1 MKKFAVA
8 VITFGMLLSG
18 AAVANA
24 LTIGGDGVAGY
35 YDDYGPEA
43 TAWNTAL
50 SLNQF
55 DSSLGTLTKI
65 ELFLSGSETSAAT
78 VTASSTQNASWLS
91 VSVQTYIRLF
101 DPSNIATTLML
112 VTPAVSDSGGSLA
125 AGGTYNLVG
134 SGTDSDNTALTSS
147 SAAFNLFIGSSTIS
161 LSTSAMSFGSTTAL
175 SNGTFTPAGT
185 ASEHLY
191 VVYTYDASSPVPEP
205 ATMLLF
211 GTGLAGI
218 AAISRRKKA

>member
-1 MKKFAVA
+1 MKKIAVA
-8 VITFGMLLSG
+8 VIAFGMLLSG

-43 TAWNTAL
+43 TVWNTVL

-55 DSSLGTLTKI
+55 DSSLGTLTKV
-65 ELFLSGSETSAAT
+65 ELFLSGSETSTAT
-78 VTASSTQNASWLS
+78 VTASPTQNASWLS
-91 VSVQTYIRLF
+91 VSVQTFIRLF
-101 DPSNIATTLML
+101 DPANIATTLML
-112 VTPAVSDSGGSLA
+112 ITPAVSDSGGSLA

-134 SGTDSDNTALTSS
+134 SGSDSDNTALTSS
-147 SAAFNLFIGSSTIS
+147 AAAFNLFIGSGTIS
-161 LSTSAMSFGSTTAL
+161 LSTSAVSYGSTTAL
-175 SNGTFTPAGT
+175 SNGTFTPTGT

-211 GTGLAGI
+211 GTGLAGL
-218 AAISRRKKA
+218 AAISRRKKI